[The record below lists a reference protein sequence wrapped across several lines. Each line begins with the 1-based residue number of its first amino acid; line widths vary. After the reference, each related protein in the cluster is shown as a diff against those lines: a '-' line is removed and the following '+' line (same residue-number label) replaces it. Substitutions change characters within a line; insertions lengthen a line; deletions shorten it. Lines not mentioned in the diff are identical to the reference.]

1 MRIVKKN
8 RFKNLGELHK
18 EWTEAGVKA
27 SRAPHTDVSRN
38 LATVVIRGV
47 LSPAHTVRFWP
58 RFGHLGQILKILK
71 DSCNPRLKSVVFDRW
86 FDMSTDSRLMA
97 VAINFFLRLNS
108 GSVRRFQ
115 TLSCSVTSPT
125 TTVKPRTNRCAEPDD
140 ESGGQYNRKKNL
152 LSYGGKRS
160 TCMTCRRSSTMTG
173 LKRKRLGER

>member
-1 MRIVKKN
+1 M
-8 RFKNLGELHK
+8 
-18 EWTEAGVKA
+18 
-27 SRAPHTDVSRN
+27 
-38 LATVVIRGV
+38 
-47 LSPAHTVRFWP
+47 RFWP
-58 RFGHLGQILKILK
+58 RFGRLRQILKILK

-140 ESGGQYNRKKNL
+140 AISATTSNHENVETRQVDSTTGRKT
-152 LSYGGKRS
+152 YGGKRS
-160 TCMTCRRSSTMTG
+160 ACMTCRRMTG
-173 LKRKRLGER
+173 LKGSGLERDRMFKLE